1 MEVGMAKR
9 VQWKA
14 EVGDLAVTPV
24 PIEHLTY
31 RNGVKV
37 TLNYVEA
44 GTVGIVT
51 ERVRRKREGC
61 WWNLYT
67 VQYGTYADIEVMEC
81 SLTLFEKG

>member
-1 MEVGMAKR
+1 MAKR

-14 EVGDLAVTPV
+14 EVGDLAVTPL

-37 TLNYVEA
+37 ILNSVAA
-44 GTVGIVT
+44 GTVGVVT
-51 ERVRRKREGC
+51 ERVRRKCEGG

-67 VQYGTYADIEVMEC
+67 VQYGTYTDIEVMEC
-81 SLTLFEKG
+81 SLTLFEKK

>member
-1 MEVGMAKR
+1 MAKR

-14 EVGDLAVTPV
+14 EVGDLAVTTV

-37 TLNYVEA
+37 ILNSVPA

-51 ERVRRKREGC
+51 ERSRRRAEGSL
-61 WWNLYT
+61 WNYYT
-67 VQYGTYADIEVMEC
+67 VQYGTYTDVDILEC
-81 SLTLFEKG
+81 NLTLLEKK